1 MQGLTTLDFQILHA
15 IQRIFSCSVLDFL
28 MPKITALGNGG
39 ILWILLAI
47 LLLILPKTRKNGIQ
61 LGVGCVGCGLIGNLF
76 LKNVIA
82 RNRPCW
88 IEDHTMLI
96 AMPTDFSFPSGH
108 TMVSFAAATVLWH
121 WNRKVGIAA
130 YLLAAVIA
138 FSRLYLPQHTIVKGS
153 CGCLGTSGG
162 TNISLTPFDM
172 THAGVLCPTLF
183 SNTSRIKAVG

>member
-1 MQGLTTLDFQILHA
+1 MIFTNSEKKEMAQMQGLTTLDFQILHA
-15 IQRIFSCSVLDFL
+15 IQRIFSCFVLDFL

-108 TMVSFAAATVLWH
+108 TMRW
-121 WNRKVGIAA
+121 R
-130 YLLAAVIA
+130 
-138 FSRLYLPQHTIVKGS
+138 S
-153 CGCLGTSGG
+153 CRRRASHRTQQRQQRSD
-162 TNISLTPFDM
+162 P
-172 THAGVLCPTLF
+172 
-183 SNTSRIKAVG
+183 

>member
-28 MPKITALGNGG
+28 MPKITTLGNGG

-47 LLLILPKTRKNGIQ
+47 FLLILPKTRKNGIQ

-108 TMVSFAAATVLWH
+108 TMVSFAAVSVCTFSIGCICWGSNWH
-121 WNRKVGIAA
+121 FDWNRSYKRN
-130 YLLAAVIA
+130 
-138 FSRLYLPQHTIVKGS
+138 RLDAEKIPETKKLNH
-153 CGCLGTSGG
+153 
-162 TNISLTPFDM
+162 
-172 THAGVLCPTLF
+172 
-183 SNTSRIKAVG
+183 

>member
-130 YLLAAVIA
+130 YLLAAVFVCTFPIGRIRWDSDWR
-138 FSRLYLPQHTIVKGS
+138 FDWNRSHKRNRLDAEKIPETKKLNH
-153 CGCLGTSGG
+153 
-162 TNISLTPFDM
+162 
-172 THAGVLCPTLF
+172 
-183 SNTSRIKAVG
+183 

>member
-28 MPKITALGNGG
+28 MPKITTLGNGG

-47 LLLILPKTRKNGIQ
+47 FLLILPKTRKNGIQ

-108 TMVSFAAATVLWH
+108 TMGIFCSSNRALALESESGNCSVSFRSSYCFFSAVSVCTFSIGCICWGSNWH
-121 WNRKVGIAA
+121 FDWNRSYKRN
-130 YLLAAVIA
+130 
-138 FSRLYLPQHTIVKGS
+138 RLDAEKIPETKKLNH
-153 CGCLGTSGG
+153 
-162 TNISLTPFDM
+162 
-172 THAGVLCPTLF
+172 
-183 SNTSRIKAVG
+183 

>member
-138 FSRLYLPQHTIVKGS
+138 FPIGRIRWDSDWRFDWNRSHKRNRLDAEKIPETKKLNH
-153 CGCLGTSGG
+153 
-162 TNISLTPFDM
+162 
-172 THAGVLCPTLF
+172 
-183 SNTSRIKAVG
+183 

>member
-28 MPKITALGNGG
+28 MPKITTLGNGG

-61 LGVGCVGCGLIGNLF
+61 LGGGCVGCGLIGNLF

-96 AMPTDFSFPSGH
+96 AMPTD
-108 TMVSFAAATVLWH
+108 
-121 WNRKVGIAA
+121 
-130 YLLAAVIA
+130 
-138 FSRLYLPQHTIVKGS
+138 
-153 CGCLGTSGG
+153 
-162 TNISLTPFDM
+162 IS
-172 THAGVLCPTLF
+172 
-183 SNTSRIKAVG
+183 

>member
-76 LKNVIA
+76 LKKCDSKESPLLD
-82 RNRPCW
+82 RRPYHVDCN
-88 IEDHTMLI
+88 
-96 AMPTDFSFPSGH
+96 A
-108 TMVSFAAATVLWH
+108 
-121 WNRKVGIAA
+121 N
-130 YLLAAVIA
+130 
-138 FSRLYLPQHTIVKGS
+138 
-153 CGCLGTSGG
+153 
-162 TNISLTPFDM
+162 
-172 THAGVLCPTLF
+172 
-183 SNTSRIKAVG
+183 

>member
-1 MQGLTTLDFQILHA
+1 MQGLTTLDFQIFKHMLFK
-15 IQRIFSCSVLDFL
+15 RIFSCSVLDFL
-28 MPKITALGNGG
+28 MPKITALENGG

-138 FSRLYLPQHTIVKGS
+138 FSRAVFVCTFPIGRIRWRS
-153 CGCLGTSGG
+153 DWR
-162 TNISLTPFDM
+162 FDWNRSHKRNRLDAEKIPE
-172 THAGVLCPTLF
+172 TKELNH
-183 SNTSRIKAVG
+183 

>member
-88 IEDHTMLI
+88 IEDHTM
-96 AMPTDFSFPSGH
+96 
-108 TMVSFAAATVLWH
+108 VSFAAATVLWH

-138 FSRLYLPQHTIVKGS
+138 FSRLYLFVHFPSDVFA
-153 CGCLGTSGG
+153 GTV
-162 TNISLTPFDM
+162 I
-172 THAGVLCPTLF
+172 GVLIGIAA
-183 SNTSRIKAVG
+183 IKGTDWMQKKFQKQKN

>member
-108 TMVSFAAATVLWH
+108 TMVSFAALESESGNCSVSFSSSYCFFSAVFVCTFPIGRIRWDSDWRFD
-121 WNRKVGIAA
+121 WNRSHKRN
-130 YLLAAVIA
+130 
-138 FSRLYLPQHTIVKGS
+138 RLDAEKIPETKKLNH
-153 CGCLGTSGG
+153 
-162 TNISLTPFDM
+162 
-172 THAGVLCPTLF
+172 
-183 SNTSRIKAVG
+183 

>member
-108 TMVSFAAATVLWH
+108 TMASFAAATVLWH

-138 FSRLYLPQHTIVKGS
+138 FSRLYLFVHFPSDVFAGAVIGILIGIAAIKGIDWMQKKFQKQK
-153 CGCLGTSGG
+153 
-162 TNISLTPFDM
+162 N
-172 THAGVLCPTLF
+172 
-183 SNTSRIKAVG
+183 

>member
-130 YLLAAVIA
+130 YLLMLA
-138 FSRLYLPQHTIVKGS
+138 
-153 CGCLGTSGG
+153 
-162 TNISLTPFDM
+162 
-172 THAGVLCPTLF
+172 
-183 SNTSRIKAVG
+183 

>member
-1 MQGLTTLDFQILHA
+1 MAQMQGLTTLDFQILHA
-15 IQRIFSCSVLDFL
+15 IQRNFSCSVLDFL

-138 FSRLYLPQHTIVKGS
+138 FSRLYLFVHFPSDVFAGAVIGILIGIAAIKG
-153 CGCLGTSGG
+153 TDWMQKKFQKQK
-162 TNISLTPFDM
+162 N
-172 THAGVLCPTLF
+172 
-183 SNTSRIKAVG
+183 

>member
-15 IQRIFSCSVLDFL
+15 IQQIFSCSVLDFL

-61 LGVGCVGCGLIGNLF
+61 LGVSCIGCGLIGNLF
-76 LKNVIA
+76 LKNVVA
-82 RNRPCW
+82 RDRPCW
-88 IEDHTMLI
+88 IEDHTLLI

-108 TMVSFAAATVLWH
+108 TMVSFAAATVFWH

-130 YLLAAVIA
+130 YLFAAIIA
-138 FSRLYLPQHTIVKGS
+138 FSRLYLFVHFPSDVFAGAVIGVLIGIAAVKG
-153 CGCLGTSGG
+153 TVYMQKKFQKQK
-162 TNISLTPFDM
+162 N
-172 THAGVLCPTLF
+172 
-183 SNTSRIKAVG
+183 

>member
-28 MPKITALGNGG
+28 MPKITTLGNGG

-47 LLLILPKTRKNGIQ
+47 FLLILPKTRKNGIQ

-96 AMPTDFSFPSGH
+96 ALESESGNCSISFSSSHCFFSA
-108 TMVSFAAATVLWH
+108 VSVCTFSIGCICWGSNWH
-121 WNRKVGIAA
+121 FDWNRSYKRN
-130 YLLAAVIA
+130 
-138 FSRLYLPQHTIVKGS
+138 RLDAEKIPETKKLNH
-153 CGCLGTSGG
+153 
-162 TNISLTPFDM
+162 
-172 THAGVLCPTLF
+172 
-183 SNTSRIKAVG
+183 